1 MVRTTSIIAY
11 DQLKSE
17 GKELTQKQRI
27 LKLINE
33 ENKPMSRKEI
43 SAVTGYEINAISGRV
58 NTLLKEGKIKE
69 VAKRKCKITKKTI
82 KPVASLTWGL
92 LCKI

>member
-1 MVRTTSIIAY
+1 MRTTSLIAY
-11 DQLKSE
+11 DGLKSE

-69 VAKRKCKITKKTI
+69 VSRRRCKITKKTI
-82 KPVASLTWGL
+82 KPVASLTF
-92 LCKI
+92 

>member
-1 MVRTTSIIAY
+1 MVRTTSLVAY
-11 DQLKSE
+11 NQLKIE

-43 SAVTGYEINAISGRV
+43 SAVTGYER
-58 NTLLKEGKIKE
+58 
-69 VAKRKCKITKKTI
+69 
-82 KPVASLTWGL
+82 
-92 LCKI
+92 

>member
-1 MVRTTSIIAY
+1 MDHHNLMIYHFNKGDYMIRETSLVAY
-11 DQLKSE
+11 NQLKIE

-43 SAVTGYEINAISGRV
+43 SAVTGSG
-58 NTLLKEGKIKE
+58 LILK
-69 VAKRKCKITKKTI
+69 
-82 KPVASLTWGL
+82 L
-92 LCKI
+92 

>member
-11 DQLKSE
+11 NELKGS

-27 LKLINE
+27 LQLINE
-33 ENKPMSRKEI
+33 ENRPLSRKEI
-43 SAVTGYEINAISGRV
+43 SAITGLEINAISGRV

-69 VAKRKCKITKKTI
+69 VDKRKCKISNKTI
-82 KPVASLTWGL
+82 TPVAAL
-92 LCKI
+92 IF

>member
-1 MVRTTSIIAY
+1 MIRETSLVAY
-11 DQLKSE
+11 NQLKIE

-43 SAVTGYEINAISGRV
+43 SAVPGYEINAISGRV

-69 VAKRKCKITKKTI
+69 VDRRRCKITKKTI
-82 KPVASLTWGL
+82 KPVASLTF
-92 LCKI
+92 

>member
-11 DQLKSE
+11 DQLISE

-43 SAVTGYEINAISGRV
+43 SAVTGYVINAISGRV

>member
-1 MVRTTSIIAY
+1 MVRETSLVAY
-11 DQLKSE
+11 NQLKIE

-43 SAVTGYEINAISGRV
+43 SAVTGYEINAITGRV

-69 VAKRKCKITKKTI
+69 VDKRRCQITNKTI
-82 KPVASLTWGL
+82 TPVAALRF
-92 LCKI
+92 